1 MEWER
6 EKWER
11 LTKAFRAIEKL
22 EENDYERL
30 KKLIGVGVYLYR
42 LLADFLNDPVKED
55 LKIFD
60 KYPLEKK
67 IAILNY
73 LKGILER
80 KLQKP
85 PINRNR
91 PVKGFEYFL
100 TPIDKVDFLTPK
112 EVRLLKSVGINTVLD
127 ALYYFPKKYKDKRLN
142 KSIRYAKAG
151 QQICVKVKVL
161 ETRKLPEG
169 DLYNYEVIT
178 TDGTDKLHLKFRYKD
193 FRALLR
199 FRKGSEWVVCGKLKQ
214 FAGEKYLVHPEI
226 YAPSSQEVGRIVP
239 IYYAKSADGELKE
252 IASAQKRRALTKALS
267 NIVRKFAPYFPELL
281 PYKLLER
288 YRFPSIDEAFLGIH
302 LPPPNENFHD
312 LENRKTPYQRR
323 FIYED
328 LLVFSLALLLQ
339 KRRIKSLKAPRIEVD
354 IESFIETFEGKL
366 PFKLTNA
373 QRRVLKE
380 ILTDMGKE
388 EPMNR
393 LVQGDVGSGKTVVAI
408 AAALAAVKAGYQVAV
423 LAPTEI
429 LAQQHFKNF
438 QKFLVDTGFLT
449 ADRIAL
455 LTGSL
460 TPSVKKKLKNL
471 IKLGAVDI
479 VIGTHALLQED
490 VEFKKLGL
498 VVIDEQ
504 HRFGVLQR
512 KALIEKGKGLHPH
525 VLVMTATPIPRTL
538 ALTVYGDLDVSVID
552 EMPAGRKPVLTK
564 VLLDSERPRLYA
576 HIRRELE
583 RGNKVYVIYPLI
595 EESEKMNL
603 KAATEEVKRW
613 KELFPDKKVLLLHGR
628 MKDYEKQRVMEE
640 FKRDGDILVSTTV
653 VEVGVDVPDATVMV
667 IEDAHRFGLAQLH
680 QLRGRVGRSD
690 KQSYCYLVVPDELSE
705 EKNGDTKKRLN
716 VFASTT
722 DGFKIAEEDMKLRG
736 TGNILGT
743 EQSGNFV
750 FPIADLSKED
760 DRLLLLR
767 AREDAQKI
775 LKATPDLEKLPN
787 LKKLLFYRYGDKM
800 DLGTVG

>member
-1 MEWER
+1 MGLGSKE
-6 EKWER
+6 ER
-11 LTKAFRAIEKL
+11 LQKAFRAIEKL
-22 EENDYERL
+22 SENDYEKLR
-30 KKLIGVGVYLYR
+30 KLIGVGNYLYR
-42 LLADFLNDPVKED
+42 LLADVLNDPVKED
-55 LKIFD
+55 LKVFD
-60 KYPLEKK
+60 KYSLEKR

-73 LKGILER
+73 LRELLER

-85 PINRNR
+85 KINRNR

-112 EVRLLKSVGINTVLD
+112 EVKVLKGLGINTVLD
-127 ALYYFPKKYKDKRLN
+127 ALYYFPQKYKDRRLN
-142 KSIRYAKAG
+142 KSIRYAKPNTY
-151 QQICVKVKVL
+151 ICVRVRVL

-178 TDGTDKLHLKFRYKD
+178 TDGTEKLHLKFRYKD

-199 FRKGSEWVVCGKLKQ
+199 FKKGSEWVVCGKLKQ
-214 FAGEKYLVHPEI
+214 FAGEKYIVHPEV
-226 YAPSSQEVGRIVP
+226 YTTSSQEVGRIVP
-239 IYYAKSADGELKE
+239 IYYAKADGELKE
-252 IASAQKRRALTKALS
+252 IPSAQKRRAVAKAIG
-267 NIVRKFAPYFPELL
+267 NIVRKFAPHFPEIL
-281 PYKLLER
+281 PYKVLEK
-288 YRFPSIDEAFLGIH
+288 YGFPSVDEAFLNTH
-302 LPPPNENFHD
+302 LPPSVENFHD
-312 LENRKTPYQRR
+312 LEERKTPYQRR
-323 FIYED
+323 FVYED
-328 LLVFSLALLLQ
+328 LLVFSLAMLLQ
-339 KRRIKSLKAPRIEVD
+339 RRRIKSLKAPRIEVSPD
-354 IESFIETFEGKL
+354 EFIETFEGKL

-373 QRRVLKE
+373 QRRVLRE
-380 ILTDMGKE
+380 ILTDMGKD

-393 LVQGDVGSGKTVVAI
+393 LVQGDVGSGKTIVAI
-408 AAALAAVKAGYQVAV
+408 GAALAAVKAGYQVAV

-429 LAQQHFKNF
+429 LAQQHFRNF

-460 TPSVKKKLKNL
+460 TQSVKRKLKNL

-490 VEFKKLGL
+490 VEFKRLGL
-498 VVIDEQ
+498 AVIDEQ

-512 KALIEKGKGLHPH
+512 KALVEKGKGLHPH

-552 EMPAGRKPVLTK
+552 EMPAGRKPVLTR
-564 VLLDSERPRLYA
+564 LLFDSERPRLYA

-595 EESEKMNL
+595 EESEKTNL
-603 KAATEEVKRW
+603 KAATEEWKRW

-628 MKDYEKQRVMEE
+628 MKDSEKQRVMEE
-640 FKRDGDILVSTTV
+640 FKEDGDILVSTTV

-690 KQSYCYLVVPDELSE
+690 KQAYCYLVVPDELQDKKNE
-705 EKNGDTKKRLN
+705 ETKRRLD
-716 VFASTT
+716 VFVRTL
-722 DGFKIAEEDMKLRG
+722 DGFRIAEEDMRIRG
-736 TGNILGT
+736 SGNILGT
-743 EQSGNFV
+743 EQSGYFA
-750 FPIADLSKED
+750 FPMADLNREED
-760 DRLLLLR
+760 RAVLLK
-767 AREDAQKI
+767 AREDAKRI
-775 LKATPDLEKLPN
+775 LEVTPDLEKLPN
-787 LKKLLFYRYGDKM
+787 LKKLLFYRYGDKL
-800 DLGTVG
+800 DLGSVS